1 MPLQSDL
8 LVASPGR
15 MTRRARIVCGST
27 ACVLVVAAAAIV
39 LALRATP
46 ASADLASQYQSGQ
59 QRAQQLQSK
68 ISGESQQIQQFQG
81 SIQTLQQRLSSVQ
94 RSVDVQ
100 EAQLRSTTD
109 QLAGA
114 RARLT
119 SLRAAFRHDRV
130 ALAAQLRA
138 QYESPPPSIVNVV
151 ISAGGFNDLVNGLS
165 YMAKLRR
172 SNERTIVTVQT
183 AKAQLAVE
191 TKRLATVETRRK
203 RATTAVVVERDNLA
217 QLKLAIVDKQLKLKN
232 ARSIDTTQL
241 TALRSTL
248 QRQAKK
254 LDAEAAQAE
263 LSSSGGAPVAAP
275 AGCINTPFV
284 AHGGEYGFFQAPG
297 TNYSVNQEPVIAA
310 RLDALGKALK
320 LHLIGISGYRTPQHS
335 VEVGGF
341 ADDPHTKGEASDTPG
356 VEGVPEAVLQ
366 QYCLARPFPG
376 PAEADHIQEWPLT
389 TG

>member
-1 MPLQSDL
+1 MLLQTDV

-15 MTRRARIVCGST
+15 MTRFARIVRGST
-27 ACVLVVAAAAIV
+27 ACVFAAATIV
-39 LALRATP
+39 LVPRAVP

-81 SIQTLQQRLSSVQ
+81 SIAALQQRLSSVQ

-109 QLAGA
+109 QLTGA

-165 YMAKLRR
+165 YMAKLRQ

-191 TKRLATVETRRK
+191 TKRLATIQTRRK
-203 RATTAVVVERDNLA
+203 RSTTSVVVERDNLA
-217 QLKLAIVDKQLKLKN
+217 QLKLAIVDKQLKLKD
-232 ARSIDTTQL
+232 ARSTDTTQL
-241 TALRSTL
+241 TSLRSTL

-254 LDAEAAQAE
+254 LDAEAAQAA

-275 AGCINTPFV
+275 VGCVNTPFV

-356 VEGVPEAVLQ
+356 VEGVPEAVLEQ
-366 QYCLARPFPG
+366 FCLTRPFPG